1 MELCEAGCGHLALD
15 YGEWRV
21 VATERE
27 PGTDE
32 MVPRILCHEC
42 SVDLLT
48 PLTKEGRRVRIDVRI
63 DPTHVSYMIERL
75 RRTTDVS

>member
-1 MELCEAGCGHLALD
+1 
-15 YGEWRV
+15 
-21 VATERE
+21 
-27 PGTDE
+27 

-48 PLTKEGRRVRIDVRI
+48 PLTKEGRRVQIHVRI
-63 DPTHVSYMIERL
+63 DPTHVSYMIARL